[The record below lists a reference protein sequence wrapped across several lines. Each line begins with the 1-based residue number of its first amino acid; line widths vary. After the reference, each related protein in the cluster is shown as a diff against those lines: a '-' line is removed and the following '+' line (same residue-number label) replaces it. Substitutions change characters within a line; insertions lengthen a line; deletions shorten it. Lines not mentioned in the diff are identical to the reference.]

1 MPAAQSPILSSLWK
15 EGSFTNKVVF
25 CTGGSGTICSG
36 QVRALVSLG
45 ADACIVG
52 RNTEKAQRV
61 ASDISSVRPGSKV
74 LGIGQV
80 DVRNFDAVKAAA
92 DRCVTE
98 LGGIDFV
105 IAGAA
110 GNFLASV
117 DDLSVNAF
125 KAVIDIDLM
134 GSWITV
140 KATLPHLLESAE
152 RHRNDGKSVP
162 NGTGGRIIFMSS
174 TNYHSARVAQAHV
187 CAAKAGVNAISN
199 VLSLEYGPR
208 GMTSNIIA
216 PGPIEGTEG
225 FSRLAPLDSRE
236 EAKRSIP
243 VQRFGLVKEIAD
255 ATVFLLGDTGN
266 FINGACLD
274 IDGGSW

>member
-15 EGSFTNKVVF
+15 EGSFSEFQLFINRTLSDMQAIANKVVF

-105 IAGAA
+105 
-110 GNFLASV
+110 
-117 DDLSVNAF
+117 
-125 KAVIDIDLM
+125 M
-134 GSWITV
+134 
-140 KATLPHLLESAE
+140 
-152 RHRNDGKSVP
+152 
-162 NGTGGRIIFMSS
+162 
-174 TNYHSARVAQAHV
+174 
-187 CAAKAGVNAISN
+187 
-199 VLSLEYGPR
+199 
-208 GMTSNIIA
+208 
-216 PGPIEGTEG
+216 
-225 FSRLAPLDSRE
+225 
-236 EAKRSIP
+236 
-243 VQRFGLVKEIAD
+243 
-255 ATVFLLGDTGN
+255 
-266 FINGACLD
+266 
-274 IDGGSW
+274 